1 MSLRAAPNHKPTT
14 NAMQLCY
21 TYATGYRTEERAFEA
36 LELMIEE
43 CEISPGELPEIV
55 SYKTRDG
62 KTRYAITLSDR

>member
-1 MSLRAAPNHKPTT
+1 
-14 NAMQLCY
+14 MQLRY
-21 TYATGYRTEERAFEA
+21 TYATGYRTEDRAFEA
-36 LELMIEE
+36 LELMIEQ